1 MLYILRFIIKFLF
14 ITKNLH
20 PKNILKN
27 KKPMSKLTTTLNKEV
42 SKRDFLKMIGG
53 FLAFF
58 SFGGFTALVTSKLT
72 GSETKTIS
80 YGSRPYGM

>member
-1 MLYILRFIIKFLF
+1 MSN
-14 ITKNLH
+14 KN
-20 PKNILKN
+20 PTIPN
-27 KKPMSKLTTTLNKEV
+27 LNKQV

-58 SFGGFTALVTSKLT
+58 SFGGFTALITSKLT
-72 GSETKTIS
+72 GSETKAQNS

>member
-1 MLYILRFIIKFLF
+1 MSDNNS
-14 ITKNLH
+14 NL
-20 PKNILKN
+20 P
-27 KKPMSKLTTTLNKEV
+27 SLNKEL

-58 SFGGFTALVTSKLT
+58 SFGGFTALITSKVT
-72 GSETKTIS
+72 GTESKTQNS

>member
-1 MLYILRFIIKFLF
+1 MS
-14 ITKNLH
+14 
-20 PKNILKN
+20 NIN
-27 KKPMSKLTTTLNKEV
+27 KTTPTLNKQV

-58 SFGGFTALVTSKLT
+58 SFGGFTALITSKLT
-72 GSETKTIS
+72 GSETKAQNS

>member
-1 MLYILRFIIKFLF
+1 
-14 ITKNLH
+14 
-20 PKNILKN
+20 
-27 KKPMSKLTTTLNKEV
+27 MSNPISNLNKQV

-58 SFGGFTALVTSKLT
+58 SFGGFTALITSKLNP
-72 GSETKTIS
+72 TKDSFDPS

>member
-1 MLYILRFIIKFLF
+1 
-14 ITKNLH
+14 
-20 PKNILKN
+20 
-27 KKPMSKLTTTLNKEV
+27 MSKITTTLNKEL

-58 SFGGFTALVTSKLT
+58 SFGGFTALITSKIT
-72 GSETKTIS
+72 GKESEAQNS

>member
-1 MLYILRFIIKFLF
+1 MSN
-14 ITKNLH
+14 KN
-20 PKNILKN
+20 PTIPN
-27 KKPMSKLTTTLNKEV
+27 LNKQV

-58 SFGGFTALVTSKLT
+58 SFGGFTALITSKLT
-72 GSETKTIS
+72 GAETKTQNS

>member
-1 MLYILRFIIKFLF
+1 MA
-14 ITKNLH
+14 
-20 PKNILKN
+20 NIS
-27 KKPMSKLTTTLNKEV
+27 SKLPTLNKEV

-58 SFGGFTALVTSKLT
+58 SFGGFTALITSKLT
-72 GSETKTIS
+72 GTETKTQNS